1 MPQNVIVPWA
11 AWNVKRLVSLFF
23 SVLDKTKSPSPMY
36 SKLCRTV
43 SSVCSCISFCLNFFG
58 LQSFCCRRAIVW
70 VSLASYK
77 VLCDPHKSVSN
88 FIWIPI
94 CSYKCLRDTTEYLAQ
109 LSINAQHDQY
119 ATQQM
124 AFTLAVSMILLIQLQ
139 QRNKNIKTLILHI
152 IPHFSLQ
159 PTLHVS
165 VNHNL
170 WLHALERLIWSAMY
184 GNSIVES
191 NGFFWSD

>member
-1 MPQNVIVPWA
+1 MPWA
-11 AWNVKRLVSLFF
+11 AWHVKRLVSLFF
-23 SVLDKTKSPSPMY
+23 LVLDKTKSPSPMY

-43 SSVCSCISFCLNFFG
+43 SSVCFCVSFCLNFFD

-70 VSLASYK
+70 ESLASYK

-94 CSYKCLRDTTEYLAQ
+94 CSYKCLRHTTEYLAQ

-124 AFTLAVSMILLIQLQ
+124 VFTLSVSMILLIQLK
-139 QRNKNIKTLILHI
+139 QRNKTLKLLSCTSF
-152 IPHFSLQ
+152 PTFLYSLLCMCRSTAIDGYCTC
-159 PTLHVS
+159 PWKADLKGHE
-165 VNHNL
+165 
-170 WLHALERLIWSAMY
+170 W
-184 GNSIVES
+184 
-191 NGFFWSD
+191 